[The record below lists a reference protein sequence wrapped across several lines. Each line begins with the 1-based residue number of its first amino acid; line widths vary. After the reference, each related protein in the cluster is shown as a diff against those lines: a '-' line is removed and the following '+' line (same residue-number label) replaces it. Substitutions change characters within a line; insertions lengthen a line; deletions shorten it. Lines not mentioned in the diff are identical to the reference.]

1 MALLSFW
8 AFGNAVSANPI
19 ENLPDTPW
27 VRAYLFAN
35 LAGAVPLLAL
45 GQIVLFLKVCPPFT
59 PRFTYLTHT
68 LCSRLSSH
76 LLHHSVELVLLL
88 LAAVACDAQRL

>member
-45 GQIVLFLKVCPPFT
+45 GQIVLFLKVRPPFT
-59 PRFTYLTHT
+59 PRFTPPFT
-68 LCSRLSSH
+68 LPPSLPLQSYSRLSSH
-76 LLHHSVELVLLL
+76 TSS
-88 LAAVACDAQRL
+88 